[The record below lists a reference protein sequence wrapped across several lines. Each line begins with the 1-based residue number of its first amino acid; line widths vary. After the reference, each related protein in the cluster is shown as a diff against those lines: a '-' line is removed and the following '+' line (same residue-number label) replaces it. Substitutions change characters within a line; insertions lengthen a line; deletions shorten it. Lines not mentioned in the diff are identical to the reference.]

1 MGSSKSKNQQ
11 PDTSVAMENYI
22 KELGEKY
29 QVIQEKIDDIA
40 EGFTGKNEFDS
51 KFVDLEN
58 TFKGYSNSLQHI
70 INEETK
76 RKDQKETL
84 SKRIENIE
92 LEAESQKER
101 LLNLEKGFAQRV
113 QGYEREL
120 REYRMK
126 IAALEKQVAD
136 STEDLRIF
144 RLNKMARINGIRKED
159 KTSTPFKPQKKSQ
172 TKSVASTQGKNST
185 ISKRKNT
192 LCISE
197 NEDSSIEGDKETE
210 NKEINYFQMIV
221 EDDKSKSMDQNM
233 KSDSKK
239 RACFEEVDLN
249 TL

>member
-126 IAALEKQVAD
+126 
-136 STEDLRIF
+136 
-144 RLNKMARINGIRKED
+144 
-159 KTSTPFKPQKKSQ
+159 
-172 TKSVASTQGKNST
+172 
-185 ISKRKNT
+185 
-192 LCISE
+192 
-197 NEDSSIEGDKETE
+197 
-210 NKEINYFQMIV
+210 
-221 EDDKSKSMDQNM
+221 
-233 KSDSKK
+233 
-239 RACFEEVDLN
+239 
-249 TL
+249 